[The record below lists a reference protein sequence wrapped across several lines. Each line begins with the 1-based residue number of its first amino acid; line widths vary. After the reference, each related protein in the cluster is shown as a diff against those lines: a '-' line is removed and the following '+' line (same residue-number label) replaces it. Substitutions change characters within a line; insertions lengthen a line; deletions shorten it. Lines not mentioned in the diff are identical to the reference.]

1 MLQFKNITGKKETKS
16 FTHPVIIANSTKGEW
31 RIAPPIQEKLEI
43 VEGDFVIMVEH
54 PEDNKRVFIGK
65 GVKGVPVIDAATGK
79 QAVDGRGR
87 LVYEDNTCFGA
98 VVRPAS
104 EGSSMFKLTVA
115 SAWNK
120 LSGNEETLDYF
131 TLSEGIEGEIPSD
144 IVDENGDSTMHVT
157 TLYELKFKESKAKT
171 KREKKG
177 EEGAEEEEED
187 DATFE
192 LGETNEEGTSE
203 APEAEASEYEE
214 EV

>member
-1 MLQFKNITGKKETKS
+1 
-16 FTHPVIIANSTKGEW
+16 
-31 RIAPPIQEKLEI
+31 
-43 VEGDFVIMVEH
+43 
-54 PEDNKRVFIGK
+54 
-65 GVKGVPVIDAATGK
+65 
-79 QAVDGRGR
+79 
-87 LVYEDNTCFGA
+87 
-98 VVRPAS
+98 
-104 EGSSMFKLTVA
+104 MFKLTVA

-157 TLYELKFKESKAKT
+157 TLYELKFKESKAKA